1 VEPRSGHSAD
11 GTIWRPEVWRDLFII
26 SVVLVSLSLAKACSR
41 MSVRLATLPILSLH
55 LQSATVCIAPASNSH
70 RLQTSVPRRYH
81 DTKSSTPTWVEEH
94 SWVPPT
100 DTVEMNYTEWR
111 QANLHARTEAEAEA
125 EAEATGT
132 GPQDG
137 HPCHYYYGMATVPNT
152 YTHHDRASPGSGS
165 TGQQFRF
172 GFLADALPSMTKDG
186 APPLLAPSPNKL

>member
-1 VEPRSGHSAD
+1 
-11 GTIWRPEVWRDLFII
+11 
-26 SVVLVSLSLAKACSR
+26 

-81 DTKSSTPTWVEEH
+81 DTKSSTPTWVEER

-111 QANLHARTEAEAEA
+111 QANLHARTEAEA